1 MNKISL
7 HDCCGSYPT
16 AGVSWW
22 GGGAAGGGCCGGW
35 CCFSGV
41 YVAAWRLSAAH
52 NPKRK
57 QTHEEILAA
66 SWAARSR
73 YGREHM
79 GGREVRMDV
88 VPHSAK
94 IIHYMI
100 LPDSVWAA
108 LQKPG
113 WNQIKYILSAISRL
127 YGLTETENKHTHSWQ
142 KKKWWLPVAT
152 IQSHLRRSEKSWN
165 LYSGVHVVHQMT
177 LTYFSDFR
185 HSNTLKQIYSTV
197 VIPASKIVS
206 CYSLY
211 AWIVFYSS

>member
-1 MNKISL
+1 
-7 HDCCGSYPT
+7 
-16 AGVSWW
+16 
-22 GGGAAGGGCCGGW
+22 
-35 CCFSGV
+35 
-41 YVAAWRLSAAH
+41 
-52 NPKRK
+52 
-57 QTHEEILAA
+57 
-66 SWAARSR
+66 
-73 YGREHM
+73 
-79 GGREVRMDV
+79 
-88 VPHSAK
+88 
-94 IIHYMI
+94 MI

-142 KKKWWLPVAT
+142 KKNWWLPVAT
-152 IQSHLRRSEKSWN
+152 IQSHFRRSEKSWN

-211 AWIVFYSS
+211 AWIVFYSSWKASKLRAHIQAAMAEYRKFKVQPVNQSVSLQCTSKEQICPLEVVYVSLKLNRCCPSRIVSNDDFMSILYMCSEMIIPLNVNILLS